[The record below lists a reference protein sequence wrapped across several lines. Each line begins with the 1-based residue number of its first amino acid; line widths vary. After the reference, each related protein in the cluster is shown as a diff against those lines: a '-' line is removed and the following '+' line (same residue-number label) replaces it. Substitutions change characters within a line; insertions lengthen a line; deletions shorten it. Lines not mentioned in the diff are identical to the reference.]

1 MTHGEL
7 TVNTP
12 FSSGFSLD
20 NSAVVL
26 DFLSEFSSGTR
37 PGCLQWWRAVNK
49 PFTASF
55 LASCSCIPSSVLH
68 QGSWHHPLWNILV
81 LKSPS
86 QGLLLGKSNGVRVIP
101 FCPIIP
107 ILSIYPKEIL
117 LKKEGGSCIQK
128 GYCSIF
134 IWWENLKQSKCPTKI
149 HLVTFIF
156 HLSCTR
162 YHAERGIPK

>member
-1 MTHGEL
+1 MTHGVL
-7 TVNTP
+7 AVNIPT
-12 FSSGFSLD
+12 SSPFSLD

-49 PFTASF
+49 HFTASF
-55 LASCSCIPSSVLH
+55 LASCSCLPSSVLH
-68 QGSWHHPLWNILV
+68 LGSWHHPLWNILA

-86 QGLLLGKSNGVRVIP
+86 QGLLLVKSNGVRVIP

-117 LKKEGGSCIQK
+117 LKKEGGVVSKKDIAAF
-128 GYCSIF
+128 F

-162 YHAERGIPK
+162 YHAELGIPK